1 MKHYIAIFVENHIGE
16 WRVVFPD
23 LPGCEARGFSLDDAR
38 FAAAS
43 ALAQRLHGSGPFP
56 EPMDMAAIRQ
66 SEDWLSRNS
75 IDLSRAVIST
85 VPLAA

>member
-1 MKHYIAIFVENHIGE
+1 MKHYVAIFVENHIGE

-38 FAAAS
+38 FAAVS
-43 ALAQRLHGSGPFP
+43 ALAQRVHESESLP
-56 EPMDMAAIRQ
+56 EPMDLAAIER
-66 SEDWLSRNS
+66 SEDWLSQNS
-75 IDLSRAVIST
+75 IDLSRAVISI

>member
-1 MKHYIAIFVENHIGE
+1 MKHYVAIFVENHIGE

-38 FAAAS
+38 FAAVS
-43 ALAQRLHGSGPFP
+43 ALAQRVHGSESLP
-56 EPMDMAAIRQ
+56 EPMDLAAIER
-66 SEDWLSRNS
+66 SEDWLSQNS
-75 IDLSRAVIST
+75 IDLSRAVISI